1 MNKITLSILLAATL
15 VSASDFNYE
24 VTPVAGYMWNTTD
37 RETNLVNGGA
47 MGGIQNHSVYGVELQ
62 MNDVSDLIK
71 PELSLL
77 YGRDTINQSV
87 VNTNGEYTG
96 VLTTMLNGVY
106 EMDTNTFVTPFA
118 KAGLGYEWYTN
129 THPSDFDGLILDAG
143 LGLKADLTKH
153 IALKLEALYM
163 YKMNNNGVNGSNGEV
178 HNVAALAGLTFNFD
192 EKAAPVVA
200 AVAAP
205 VIAAVVVEK
214 PKPAP
219 VIAAP
224 VVTPKPAPVVVVPK
238 PTPVVVAPVVVP
250 KPAPIDSD
258 KDGVLDNADKCLN
271 TPAGFKVDADGCPL
285 KATLHLNFVT
295 NSNKIDAKG
304 IAEVN
309 AFADFLK
316 ASPAYNASIVG
327 HTDSVGS
334 AKSNQKL
341 SEKRASAVKAMLE
354 KNGVDA
360 NRLTASGKGASQP
373 VADNKTKEGRAENRR
388 IEAELSN

>member
-24 VTPVAGYMWNTTD
+24 VTPVAGYIWNKEYGDKT
-37 RETNLVNGGA
+37 GA
-47 MGGIQNHSVYGVELQ
+47 MGGIENHTVYGVEAQFNALE
-62 MNDVSDLIK
+62 VAGIK
-71 PELSLL
+71 PEISLL
-77 YGRDTINQSV
+77 YGEDKI
-87 VNTNGEYTG
+87 TG
-96 VLTTMLNGVY
+96 KPESQIFTGMINGVY
-106 EMDTNTFVTPFA
+106 DINTNTAVTPFV
-118 KAGLGYEWYTN
+118 KAGIGYEAEKGALAKGYN
-129 THPSDFDGLILDAG
+129 GILVDAG
-143 LGLKADLTKH
+143 VGLKADLTKQ
-153 IALKLEALYM
+153 IALKLESIYFL
-163 YKMNNNGVNGSNGEV
+163 KRNNGNNVPEEGAI

-200 AVAAP
+200 AVEAP
-205 VIAAVVVEK
+205 VIAAVVAEE
-214 PKPAP
+214 PKPTP
-219 VIAAP
+219 VVAAP
-224 VVTPKPAPVVVVPK
+224 VVTPEPVPVVAAPVVV
-238 PTPVVVAPVVVP
+238 PVIVAPVVV
-250 KPAPIDSD
+250 APIDSD

-341 SEKRASAVKAMLE
+341 SEKRASAVKAMLV
-354 KNGVDA
+354 KDGVDA
-360 NRLTASGKGASQP
+360 NRLTSSGKGASQP
-373 VADNKTKEGRAENRR
+373 VASNKTKEGRAENRR